1 MDDITVTRYV
11 YIEPDMYVDALATT
25 LASSKI
31 YADIVIIG
39 NKSMSDNVITTESA
53 KKLWLG
59 KIKKLPD
66 IGKVKIL
73 DQAKGSA
80 IKGNFYA
87 TLTNKNSTQIKA
99 YWAKIIFTG
108 KAFPP
113 KTVSSDHEVMEMVR
127 NNKNVLGYVDSASVD
142 DSVKVLLKIN

>member
-1 MDDITVTRYV
+1 MFKTISTSLIGVALVT
-11 YIEPDMYVDALATT
+11 A

-31 YADIVIIG
+31 YADIVVIG
-39 NKSMSDNVITTESA
+39 NKSLPDNVINVEST

-59 KIKKLPD
+59 KIKKIPG

-73 DQAKGSA
+73 DQAKNSA
-80 IKGNFYA
+80 IRNNFYSK
-87 TLTNKNSTQIKA
+87 LTNKNSTQIKA

-113 KTVSSDHEVMEMVR
+113 KTVSSDSEVMDMVR
-127 NNKNVLGYVDSASVD
+127 KNKKYLGYVDSASVD